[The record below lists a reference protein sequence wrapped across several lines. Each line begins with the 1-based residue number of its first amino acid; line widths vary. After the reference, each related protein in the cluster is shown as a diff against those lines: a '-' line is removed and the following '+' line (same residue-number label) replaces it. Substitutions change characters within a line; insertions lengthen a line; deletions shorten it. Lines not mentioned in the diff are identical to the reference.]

1 MKARQPSQ
9 KRLSIE
15 DIQKMTYLSQVKIVG
30 YTISSIYF
38 VYYYIS
44 LLLRGVVR
52 DNLRSLTLLEGV
64 SKKVGDGHSN
74 SLWKYVW
81 LGPLPPR
88 DNNIFYCTR
97 GCFIHSP
104 SQIISMC

>member
-1 MKARQPSQ
+1 MKARPPSQ

-15 DIQKMTYLSQVKIVG
+15 EIQKMTYLSQVKIVG
-30 YTISSIYF
+30 YNTSIYF

-44 LLLRGVVR
+44 LLLRGIVR
-52 DNLRSLTLLEGV
+52 DNLWSLLEGV

-81 LGPLPPR
+81 LGPLPLR
-88 DNNIFYCTR
+88 DSIFFCMR
-97 GCFIHSP
+97 GCFIHSI
-104 SQIISMC
+104 SQIISMF